1 MIIVE
6 GFGKINKS
14 GPSLIRSQLVPCTAT
29 NYSHLHNSVNTEI
42 SFFGRDV
49 TYLPKKH
56 ISHVLMAMLM
66 ALDNDTQQ

>member
-1 MIIVE
+1 MKE
-6 GFGKINKS
+6 
-14 GPSLIRSQLVPCTAT
+14 
-29 NYSHLHNSVNTEI
+29 YSHLHNSVNTKI

-49 TYLPKKH
+49 TYLPKKD